1 MGNKFVIGWHKKCCL
16 VIGYNV
22 SNIVTN
28 QICIHGRF
36 QYTRKAFKW
45 HNRNCGAGIKT
56 INQTFGPRGVLARY
70 RNICQLQHL
79 GRAKCKHIP
88 WGVQVCTNWF
98 LIILTNITTQAELC
112 SQPNSSPM
120 LSLSSSVSAN
130 CHGMRQLTWSGLK
143 ILWQVLRVMQNN
155 VEWGNKILCLK

>member
-1 MGNKFVIGWHKKCCL
+1 MSKLANVSIASEDPHRSKCL
-16 VIGYNV
+16 VNCFNAGPTISVMPFEGFPCVLKPPVNADLIGYNIG
-22 SNIVTN
+22 NIVTN
-28 QICIHGRF
+28 HKTAIV
-36 QYTRKAFKW
+36 
-45 HNRNCGAGIKT
+45 GAGIKI
-56 INQTFGPRGVLARY
+56 INQTFGPRGVLDRY
-70 RNICQLQHL
+70 RNICQLRHL

-130 CHGMRQLTWSGLK
+130 CHGMRQLT
-143 ILWQVLRVMQNN
+143 
-155 VEWGNKILCLK
+155 